1 MSAHTPA
8 PWRRRT
14 FKADAGE
21 VLDANGN
28 WVARVHRRN
37 SDEDDGAECFANT
50 CLISAAPELLEALE
64 MLADAERD
72 RIADGGQ
79 GFMTTIARA
88 KVSMALTKARGV

>member
-37 SDEDDGAECFANT
+37 NDEDDGAECFANT
-50 CLISAAPELLEALE
+50 CLISAAPELLAVVEALWE
-64 MLADAERD
+64 AYDNQERD
-72 RIADGGQ
+72 PSEEEWD
-79 GFMTTIARA
+79 TIFVRARA
-88 KVSMALTKARGV
+88 ALTKARGT